1 MNEFDSEVEAARHLL
16 DQRHERH
23 GDFCF
28 HKKDRPVVQCSD
40 GHCVHA
46 YDVEVTTKRR
56 GVKIATYVGGQ
67 EPSWL
72 TQFEADLQARRFSPE
87 GD

>member
-1 MNEFDSEVEAARHLL
+1 MNEFDDEVEAARQLL
-16 DQRHERH
+16 QLRDER
-23 GDFCF
+23 GSDFTF

-56 GVKIATYVGGQ
+56 GVKIAAYVGGQ
-67 EPSWL
+67 QPSWVA
-72 TQFEADLQARRFSPE
+72 QFEADLDSRRFTPE